1 MPDEKDRVL
10 DVLAERLKR
19 EGKRREEVEA
29 ALNELEAQALKRDE
43 ERRRFEEKL
52 QSLREELRSIRS
64 AHRDKVQQLV
74 ATEAARRDKTAQL
87 AEGQK
92 ARLQLED
99 ELSRTKDKLKAREH
113 MYGRMEHEHQLVKG
127 ELDTTNAVLARVK
140 EEQDA
145 LQQRRKGQPLKP
157 TPTLQERAERIESTV
172 TVYARTAERVLRFAV
187 SLAGVIA
194 VWLLVFAPDRIDTIL
209 GLVEAV
215 LASGDGFAIPI
226 ALLAAY
232 TPKIID
238 AIRRLKNGSDE

>member
-29 ALNELEAQALKRDE
+29 ALNDAGRELEVQALKRHE
-43 ERRRFEEKL
+43 ERRRFEEEL

-64 AHRDKVQQLV
+64 AHRDK
-74 ATEAARRDKTAQL
+74 AQ
-87 AEGQK
+87 
-92 ARLQLED
+92 QLED

-145 LQQRRKGQPLKP
+145 PQQRRKGQPLKP

-187 SLAGVIA
+187 SLASVIA
-194 VWLLVFAPDRIDTIL
+194 VWLLVFAPDRIDRIL